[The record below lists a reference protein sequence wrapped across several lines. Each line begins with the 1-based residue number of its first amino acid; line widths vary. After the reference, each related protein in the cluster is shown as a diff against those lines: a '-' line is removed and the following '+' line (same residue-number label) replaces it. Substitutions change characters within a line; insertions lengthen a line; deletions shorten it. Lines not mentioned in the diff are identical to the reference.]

1 MRKII
6 KCWNKRE
13 HEENDKILKRLSLHP
28 SMLDIVFSS
37 SSSNVAEEGVDV
49 DILLNI
55 SGHVKTKSFPRA
67 FERLM
72 SSGGE
77 IRLRLRRILLFT
89 YSFGWD
95 KTICCKAIQISSWI
109 LQKRRAGGKAFKGD
123 LLRRVFFCFVYVVC
137 LTLPGWI
144 KCLINYSQTRPDI
157 FVSFFQ
163 HHEYSTKTRNS
174 SRTKNGRF
182 DNANEWVPIDG
193 EQIENNEGEK
203 RITESSTHSKT
214 LSLFKRSLSFLKVS
228 ERSQVSAKSLFQ
240 LRV

>member
-67 FERLM
+67 FEWLM

-95 KTICCKAIQISSWI
+95 KTICCKTIQISSWI
-109 LQKRRAGGKAFKGD
+109 LQKRRAGGKAFKGIYFVASFSASFTSFV
-123 LLRRVFFCFVYVVC
+123 LRCQVELNVSSIIPKPDRIYLFLSFSTMNIQRRQGIRPEQKTVDSITQMNESQ
-137 LTLPGWI
+137 LTANKSRIMRARNGLQ
-144 KCLINYSQTRPDI
+144 SA
-157 FVSFFQ
+157 Q
-163 HHEYSTKTRNS
+163 HTAKP
-174 SRTKNGRF
+174 
-182 DNANEWVPIDG
+182 WV
-193 EQIENNEGEK
+193 
-203 RITESSTHSKT
+203 
-214 LSLFKRSLSFLKVS
+214 SLSDL
-228 ERSQVSAKSLFQ
+228 
-240 LRV
+240 